1 MPEGLRA
8 ANSTRGRALVTTSVE
23 RPVTIAVAGT
33 HSTGKTTFIARLS
46 HELRRDKI
54 TVAHVADLGEQAMSL
69 GLPLLDNHT
78 WASTLWF
85 ITKGISKEIEAWNR
99 ADVVLVDRPV
109 ADALGYYRAALAYRG
124 EELEPD
130 HMVMLESLA
139 QHHSSNYD
147 LLFKTTL
154 DPTIPLGD
162 NKERDSNARFRHLAD
177 VHVDGVLDDLGLP
190 HELLA
195 VDGHDDALAHALRFV
210 YGHLSGG
217 IGAF

>member
-1 MPEGLRA
+1 M
-8 ANSTRGRALVTTSVE
+8 STSVE
-23 RPVTIAVAGT
+23 RPVTVAVAGT
-33 HSTGKTTFIARLS
+33 HSTGKTTFIARLA

-54 TVAHVADLGEQAMSL
+54 TVAHVADLGETAMSL

-109 ADALGYYRAALAYRG
+109 ADALGYYRAALAYRS
-124 EELEPD
+124 EEPEPD
-130 HMVMLESLA
+130 RVTMLESLA
-139 QHHSSNYD
+139 RHHSNNYD

-162 NKERDSNARFRHLAD
+162 NKERDSNTRFRQLAD
-177 VHVDGVLDDLGLP
+177 LHVASVLDDLDLS
-190 HELLA
+190 HELLS
-195 VDGHDDALAHALRFV
+195 VDGHDEALAHAIRFID
-210 YGHLSGG
+210 GHLSGVAG
-217 IGAF
+217 TS

>member
-1 MPEGLRA
+1 M
-8 ANSTRGRALVTTSVE
+8 STSVE
-23 RPVTIAVAGT
+23 RPVTVAVAGT
-33 HSTGKTTFIARLS
+33 HSTGKTTFIARLA

-54 TVAHVADLGEQAMSL
+54 TVAHVADLGETAQSL

-109 ADALGYYRAALAYRG
+109 ADALGYYRAALAYRS
-124 EELEPD
+124 EEPEPD
-130 HMVMLESLA
+130 RVTMLESLA
-139 QHHSSNYD
+139 LHHSTNYD

-162 NKERDSNARFRHLAD
+162 NKDRDSNARFRHLAD
-177 VHVDGVLDDLGLP
+177 LHVDGVLDDLGLP
-190 HELLA
+190 HELLP
-195 VDGHDDALAHALRFV
+195 VDGHDAALAHAIRFID
-210 YGHLSGG
+210 GHLSGVTG
-217 IGAF
+217 TS

>member
-1 MPEGLRA
+1 M
-8 ANSTRGRALVTTSVE
+8 SSSVE
-23 RPVTIAVAGT
+23 RPVTVAVAGT
-33 HSTGKTTFIARLS
+33 HSTGKTTFIARLA

-54 TVAHVADLGEQAMSL
+54 TVAHVADLGETAMSL

-109 ADALGYYRAALAYRG
+109 ADAIGYYRAALVYRG
-124 EELEPD
+124 EEPEHD
-130 HMVMLESLA
+130 RVIMLESLA
-139 QHHSSNYD
+139 KHHSVNYD

-177 VHVDGVLDDLGLP
+177 LHVASVLEDLDLP
-190 HELLA
+190 HELLP
-195 VDGHDDALAHALRFV
+195 VDGHDDALAQAIHFID
-210 YGHLSGG
+210 GHLSGVAG
-217 IGAF
+217 TS